1 MLQYIIT
8 KLQMKIATF
17 VIVILFPIS
26 LSAQLPPPKIY
37 HAIKAPERIEIEGL
51 ANEPTWQTAPWS
63 DDFVDI
69 EGEAKPLPA
78 FRTRM
83 KILWDE
89 EALYVLAELEEPHI
103 WATLE
108 NRDDIIFYDNDFEVF
123 IDPDGD
129 NHNYFEL
136 EVNAFGTE
144 FDLYLNRPYNTKGR
158 ALIGWDIAGLETGI
172 HIDGSINDP
181 TDTDKKWQVEMAI
194 PWKSMQIFAFERRP
208 PKAGETWRMNFS
220 RVQWQ
225 TEIKDGQYQK
235 ILNPETGKPFREDN
249 WVWSPQGVINMH
261 LPETWGYILFVD
273 EISDMEI
280 SVEQLDPDYQTKVI
294 LLDLYEQQRSFF
306 NQHKRFAKSL
316 FELNKQGRQSATD
329 IFIEATS
336 KQFLISSQQKNGD
349 FIYIDHQKRLWK
361 E

>member
-1 MLQYIIT
+1 MKQAILTIT
-8 KLQMKIATF
+8 YLFVSLNLISQSAT
-17 VIVILFPIS
+17 
-26 LSAQLPPPKIY
+26 PKIY
-37 HAIKAPERIEIEGL
+37 QTLFTSEQIVADGI
-51 ANEPTWQTAPWS
+51 ANETAWQTAPWS

-69 EGEAKPLPA
+69 EGDLKPLPE
-78 FRTRM
+78 FRTRFKM
-83 KILWDE
+83 LWDE
-89 EALYVLAELEEPHI
+89 EALYILAELEEPHI

-144 FDLYLNRPYNTKGR
+144 FDLYMNRPYNTGGNP
-158 ALIGWDIAGLETGI
+158 LIGWDIAGLETAV
-172 HIDGSINDP
+172 HIDGTINNP
-181 TDTDKKWQVEMAI
+181 ADTDKKWQVEMAI
-194 PWKSMQIFAFERRP
+194 PWKSIQIFAFEKRP
-208 PKAGETWRMNFS
+208 PKTGETWRMNFS

-225 TEIKDGQYQK
+225 TETKDGQYQK
-235 ILNPETGKPFREDN
+235 ILDPETGKPFPEDN

-261 LPETWGYILFVD
+261 LPEKWGYILFVD
-273 EISDMEI
+273 EFSDMKI
-280 SVEQLDPDYQTKVI
+280 SVEQLDPDYQTKEI
-294 LLDLYEQQRSFF
+294 LLDLYEQQKSFF
-306 NQHKRFAKSL
+306 KEHKRYATSL

-336 KQFLISSQQKNGD
+336 KQYIISSRQKNGD
-349 FIYIDHQKRLWK
+349 IIYIDHNKRLWK